1 MAHEEILAAVD
12 AGRLMDCVRAVCTGE
27 RLSNEPE
34 AQAFDVLHKSLED
47 AGCRVT
53 RESLPGYVSTP
64 EGASFEAGGEAY
76 EVLTHPM
83 TPSVEVLEAPLA
95 YVPVDAVGETAPADV
110 SGRIVLTDGLAM
122 EPVVRALEDRGA
134 AGVVFITGEEI
145 HNMIA
150 VSYTHLT
157 LPTICSV

>member
-53 RESLPGYVSTP
+53 RESLDTSVRPKAP
-64 EGASFEAGGEAY
+64 
-76 EVLTHPM
+76 
-83 TPSVEVLEAPLA
+83 PS
-95 YVPVDAVGETAPADV
+95 
-110 SGRIVLTDGLAM
+110 R
-122 EPVVRALEDRGA
+122 RAARR
-134 AGVVFITGEEI
+134 TR
-145 HNMIA
+145 
-150 VSYTHLT
+150 
-157 LPTICSV
+157 CSHIR